1 MNKNSKKILYVV
13 IFLLVLSLISII
25 ASNKDNLN
33 NSESLNILSS
43 YDNADLEDNIKN
55 YVKKNNIKV
64 KFTYMGDLDIIDE
77 INNYSSNYDC
87 VWIANSMW
95 LYMLDNPYLVSE
107 SKSIS
112 ISPVVFGVKK
122 SKVSE
127 LNLKNGN
134 ISNSDILNL
143 IKENSFIKQEK

>member
-55 YVKKNNIKV
+55 YVKKNNRFNQRRSEKSCERI
-64 KFTYMGDLDIIDE
+64 L
-77 INNYSSNYDC
+77 SNDRGR
-87 VWIANSMW
+87 
-95 LYMLDNPYLVSE
+95 
-107 SKSIS
+107 SI
-112 ISPVVFGVKK
+112 
-122 SKVSE
+122 
-127 LNLKNGN
+127 
-134 ISNSDILNL
+134 
-143 IKENSFIKQEK
+143 

>member
-55 YVKKNNIKV
+55 YVKKYNIKV
-64 KFTYMGDLDIIDE
+64 KFTYMGDLDI
-77 INNYSSNYDC
+77 
-87 VWIANSMW
+87 
-95 LYMLDNPYLVSE
+95 LYMTRVQKERFFNEADYIRLKDYYILKLV
-107 SKSIS
+107 
-112 ISPVVFGVKK
+112 
-122 SKVSE
+122 
-127 LNLKNGN
+127 
-134 ISNSDILNL
+134 IL
-143 IKENSFIKQEK
+143 IF

>member
-77 INNYSSNYDC
+77 INNYS
-87 VWIANSMW
+87 IFF
-95 LYMLDNPYLVSE
+95 L
-107 SKSIS
+107 
-112 ISPVVFGVKK
+112 
-122 SKVSE
+122 
-127 LNLKNGN
+127 LKQTT
-134 ISNSDILNL
+134 I
-143 IKENSFIKQEK
+143 F

>member
-1 MNKNSKKILYVV
+1 MNKNSKKVLYVV
-13 IFLLVLSLISII
+13 IFLLILSLISTI
-25 ASNKDNLN
+25 AGSKDKLN
-33 NSESLNILSS
+33 VSKSLNILSS

-134 ISNSDILNL
+134 ISW
-143 IKENSFIKQEK
+143 